1 MNHDLEQFLQLA
13 RESGIQDSEVYHVQ
27 SQSRPIFFEGNRLKQ
42 LESSQSEGIALRL
55 WHEGCPGL
63 AVAYGQV
70 TPRTLV
76 DKAIAISKLND
87 PQIIELA
94 PARRS
99 IHPDTGKA
107 LPVEELIDLGRD
119 AIARIRDFYPETICS
134 AEIECETET
143 TTLINSQGLYC
154 QYTETSLSYS
164 VGVELVRGE
173 DFLGI
178 YDGEYSKD
186 RLNSDHVIEDILQ
199 RLNWAQTNATAI
211 TGKIPVLFT
220 ANAATLLWDT
230 VMMALNGKQ
239 VLEKSSPWSD
249 SKGELVISPLLTMSQ
264 QPNLEPYSCPFDDEG
279 TVTQH
284 LDLISQG
291 KLDNFYC
298 DRFVGRELGLGTTG
312 NGFRPSLGSYPTPS
326 LVNVILEPG
335 NGSLKDLVKQLDN
348 GIIVDQVLGSGA
360 DISGDFSINVDLG
373 YRVTN
378 GEVVGRVKDTAI
390 AGNIYTVLKDIV
402 ALGSD
407 RCWNG
412 SCYTPSVIVEGLSVV
427 G

>member
-1 MNHDLEQFLQLA
+1 MNYELEKFLQLA
-13 RESGIQDSEVYHVQ
+13 KESGVPDSEVYYVQ

-42 LESSQSEGIALRL
+42 LESSQSEGTALRL
-55 WHEGCPGL
+55 WREGCPGL

-70 TPRTLV
+70 TPRILV
-76 DKAIAISKLND
+76 DKAIAITELNE

-99 IHPDTGKA
+99 IHPDTGKTV
-107 LPVEELIDLGRD
+107 PVEDLIDLGRY
-119 AIARIRDFYPETICS
+119 AIARIRDSYPETICS
-134 AEIECETET
+134 AELECETET

-164 VGVELVRGE
+164 LGVELVRGE

-186 RLNSDHVIEDILQ
+186 RLSCDRVIEDILQ
-199 RLNWAQTNATAI
+199 RLHWAQTNATVL
-211 TGKIPVLFT
+211 TGKVPVLFT

-230 VMMALNGKQ
+230 IMMATNGKQ
-239 VLEKSSPWSD
+239 VLEKSSPWSN
-249 SKGELVISPLLTMSQ
+249 SKGDLVVSPLLTLSQ

-279 TVTQH
+279 TVTQ
-284 LDLISQG
+284 DLNLITKG

-298 DRFVGRELGLGTTG
+298 DRFIGRELGLSTTG

-335 NGSLKDLVKQLDN
+335 NTTLPDLIKQLDN
-348 GIIVDQVLGSGA
+348 GIIVDQILGNGA

-373 YRVTN
+373 YRVIN

-390 AGNIYTVLKDIV
+390 AGNVYTALKKIV

-407 RCWNG
+407 RYWNG
-412 SCYTPSVIVEGLSVV
+412 SCYTPAVMIEDLSIVG
-427 G
+427 

>member
-1 MNHDLEQFLQLA
+1 MNYELEKFLQLA
-13 RESGIQDSEVYHVQ
+13 KESGIQDSEVYYVQ

-42 LESSQSEGIALRL
+42 LESSQSEGTALRL
-55 WHEGCPGL
+55 WREGCPGL

-70 TPRTLV
+70 KPRILV
-76 DKAIAISKLND
+76 DKAIAITELND

-99 IHPDTGKA
+99 IHPDTGKTV
-107 LPVEELIDLGRD
+107 PVEDLIDLGRD
-119 AIARIRDFYPETICS
+119 AIARIRDSYPETICS
-134 AEIECETET
+134 AELECETET

-164 VGVELVRGE
+164 LGVELVRGE

-186 RLNSDHVIEDILQ
+186 WLNCDRVIEDILQ
-199 RLNWAQTNATAI
+199 RLHWAQTNATVL
-211 TGKIPVLFT
+211 TGKVPVLFT

-230 VMMALNGKQ
+230 IMMATNGKQ
-239 VLEKSSPWSD
+239 VLEKSSPWSNIRGD
-249 SKGELVISPLLTMSQ
+249 LVVSPLLTLSQ

-279 TVTQH
+279 TLTQ
-284 LDLISQG
+284 DLNLITKG
-291 KLDNFYC
+291 RLDNFYC
-298 DRFVGRELGLGTTG
+298 DRFIGRELGLSTTG

-335 NGSLKDLVKQLDN
+335 NTTLPDLIKQLDN
-348 GIIVDQVLGSGA
+348 GIIVDQILGNGA

-373 YRVTN
+373 YRVIN

-390 AGNIYTVLKDIV
+390 AGNVYTALKKIV

-407 RCWNG
+407 RYWNG
-412 SCYTPSVIVEGLSVV
+412 SCYTPSVMIEDLSIVG
-427 G
+427 

>member
-1 MNHDLEQFLQLA
+1 MNNELEQFLQLA
-13 RESGIQDSEVYHVQ
+13 KESGIQDSEVYHVQ

-42 LESSQSEGIALRL
+42 LESSQSEGTALRL
-55 WHEGCPGL
+55 WREGCPGL
-63 AVAYGQV
+63 AVAYGKV
-70 TPRTLV
+70 APRTLV
-76 DKAIAISKLND
+76 DKAIAITELND

-94 PARRS
+94 PARQS
-99 IHPDTGKA
+99 IHPDTGKS
-107 LPVEELIDLGRD
+107 LPIEDLIDLGRD

-143 TTLINSQGLYC
+143 TTLINSRGLYC
-154 QYTETSLSYS
+154 QYNETSLSYS
-164 VGVELVRGE
+164 LGVELVRGE

-186 RLNSDHVIEDILQ
+186 QLDSDRVIEDILQ
-199 RLNWAQTNATAI
+199 RLNWAQTNATAL
-211 TGKIPVLFT
+211 TGKVPVLFT

-249 SKGELVISPLLTMSQ
+249 RKGDQVISPLLTMSQ
-264 QPNLEPYSCPFDDEG
+264 QPNFEPYSCPFDDEG
-279 TVTQH
+279 TVTQQ
-284 LDLISQG
+284 LNLITQG
-291 KLDNFYC
+291 RLDNFYC
-298 DRFVGRELGLGTTG
+298 DRFVGRELGIGTTG

-335 NGSLKDLVKQLDN
+335 NGSLKDLIKQLDN
-348 GIIVDQVLGSGA
+348 GIIVDQILGSGA

-390 AGNIYTVLKDIV
+390 AGNVYTVLQKIIT
-402 ALGSD
+402 LGDDNS
-407 RCWNG
+407 WSG